1 MNRERA
7 LILFLVILIT
17 TTFLGCNVKKNSLTE
32 GQQKAVENGIEF
44 IRNSK
49 FDSKDRIDTSI
60 IKIKNAT
67 SDTWDSVFSGTS
79 RVNENAVDSTDWII
93 TIGNTRGHDF
103 AIIVCDST
111 TYKVIGFIPIA

>member
-1 MNRERA
+1 MKRA
-7 LILFLVILIT
+7 LILFLILLIA
-17 TTFLGCNVKKNSLTE
+17 TTFLGCNVKKNVLSE
-32 GQQKAVENGIEF
+32 GQQKAVENGIQF

-49 FDSKDRIDTSI
+49 FDSKDRVDTSI
-60 IKIKNAT
+60 IEIKNAT

-79 RVNENAVDSTDWII
+79 RVNENDVDSTDWII
-93 TIGNTRGHDF
+93 AIGNTSGHDF